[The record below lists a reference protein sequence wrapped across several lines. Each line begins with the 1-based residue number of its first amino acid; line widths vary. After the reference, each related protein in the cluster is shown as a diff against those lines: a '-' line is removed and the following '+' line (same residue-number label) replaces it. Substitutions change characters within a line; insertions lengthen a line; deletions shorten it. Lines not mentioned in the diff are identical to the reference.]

1 MLEELV
7 TAVAARRVRPTELV
21 EESLRRIEAQNGA
34 INAVVRV
41 CADQALQEAARMEA
55 AAADDPTVLQ
65 RPLAGIPLLVKDMAR
80 CAGMPTTF
88 GSTLFADAPI
98 DTIDDIVVGRL
109 RAAGAIVVGK
119 TNTPAFGHTAITDNL
134 LFGPTRNPWN
144 PARSP
149 AGSSG
154 GSAAALI
161 AGLSPL
167 ATTSDGGGST
177 RGPASACGL
186 VGYKPTNGA
195 FGRNFTPRWMA
206 FSTMGCAGRTVADV
220 AYEASVVAGPVPGDV
235 LAFPRNAVDL
245 TPARPARIVAVR
257 SFREGCDE
265 VIAKAFDAAVERLHA
280 EAGFTVEWVDSVF
293 SQDTMVQW
301 FTISSCELAQS
312 LAGQRDRWAELDA
325 SLQFNCEF
333 GATVS
338 AFDYVAAQRARFV
351 ACGELDAIIG
361 DDAVLVVPTF
371 NAESWPA
378 EGPLPGE
385 AGGIQG
391 VGIAFN
397 TVEGNFTGHPGISV
411 PIGQDRAGVPFGMQ
425 IMAPRFRDGLA
436 FGAAAAY
443 ERVAPW
449 AAVAPGYD
457 AWPSFS
463 I

>member
-1 MLEELV
+1 MLEQLANAV
-7 TAVAARRVRPTELV
+7 TARRVRPTELV
-21 EESLRRIEAQNGA
+21 EECLRRIDKHNGT

-41 CADQALQEAARMEA
+41 CADHALEEAARMEA
-55 AAADDPTVLQ
+55 AAVDDPAVLS
-65 RPLAGIPLLVKDMAR
+65 RPLAGVPLLVKDMAR

-98 DTIDDIVVGRL
+98 DTVDDAVVGRL

-119 TNTPAFGHTAITDNL
+119 TNTPAFGHTAVTDNL
-134 LFGPTRNPWN
+134 LFGTTRNPWN
-144 PARSP
+144 TQRSP

-161 AGLSPL
+161 AALSPL

-220 AYEASVVAGPVPGDV
+220 AYEAAIVAGPVPGDV
-235 LAFPRNAVDL
+235 LTFPRSAVDAVS
-245 TPARPARIVAVR
+245 ARPARIVAVG
-257 SFREGCDE
+257 SFRDGCDD
-265 VIAKAFDAAVERLHA
+265 VIAAAFAAAVDALHN
-280 EAGFTVEWVDSVF
+280 EAGFAVEWVDKVF
-293 SQDTMVQW
+293 TGDTMTQW

-312 LAGQRDRWAELDA
+312 LADYRDRWDELDP
-325 SLQFNCEF
+325 SLRFNCEF
-333 GATVS
+333 GASVS
-338 AFDYVAAQRARFV
+338 AFDYVAAQRARFT
-351 ACGELDAIIG
+351 ACAELDAIIG

-378 EGPLPGE
+378 EGPLPSE
-385 AGGIQG
+385 AGGVQG
-391 VGIAFN
+391 IGIGFN

-411 PIGQDRAGVPFGMQ
+411 PVGHDRFGVPFGLQ
-425 IMAPRFRDGLA
+425 VVAPRFRDGLA
-436 FGAAAAY
+436 FGVADEL
-443 ERVAPW
+443 ERIAPW
-449 AAVAPGYD
+449 AQVAPGFEP
-457 AWPSFS
+457 WPTW
-463 I
+463 